1 MQFGKKD
8 KNSREILNFDEKNR
22 NRQQFNLIKDHFAE
36 DLIDREYNFP
46 YHCAMAKTAP
56 FDNYHSEYEQWFN
69 DNYFVYLSE
78 LEAIRKALRTSGK
91 GVEIGVGSG
100 LFASALDITEG
111 CDPSATMRAKAIERG
126 INAIDG
132 IAENLPYEDK
142 SFDNALMVTS
152 ICFVDNPQQSIHE
165 IHRILKPHGEL
176 IIGFVDKE
184 SPVGLEYLKNKE
196 KSLFYK
202 DANFYSTENIYK
214 LLWEY
219 DFTIKKTYQT
229 VFGKFQQIKEIQ
241 QSENGYGK
249 GSFIVIK
256 AQKESKT

>member
-1 MQFGKKD
+1 
-8 KNSREILNFDEKNR
+8 
-22 NRQQFNLIKDHFAE
+22 
-36 DLIDREYNFP
+36 
-46 YHCAMAKTAP
+46 MAQTAP
-56 FDNYHSEYEQWFN
+56 FDNYRSEYEQWFD

-78 LEAIRKALRTSGK
+78 LEAIRKALRTNGK

-100 LFASALDITEG
+100 LFASAFGITEG

-132 IAENLPYEDK
+132 IAEHLPYKDK
-142 SFDNALMVTS
+142 IFDYALMITT

-176 IIGFVDKE
+176 VIGFVDKE
-184 SPVGLEYLKNKE
+184 SPIGLEYLKNKE

-214 LLWEY
+214 LLREY

-229 VFGKFQQIKEIQ
+229 IFGNLQDVKKIQKPEI
-241 QSENGYGK
+241 GYGK

-256 AQKESKT
+256 AQKESKK